1 MVEEVK
7 TEEQVGEATKFSQTD
22 DDVLFRMES
31 TMLSIMKVVNDWL
44 DTMDLK
50 PRHRTNMNKTIPYAS
65 YAHWETKKSED
76 ASQIHV
82 LMNKK
87 NGLVYLM
94 VKHPKATAPTLIK
107 TFDMNKPMT
116 KEDDSFFLYMFN
128 VLSDGITKTTEQLK
142 GEGKM
147 DETAKT
153 AVMPSEIKAER
164 EAELAEFEKMKE
176 VVNEQP

>member
-1 MVEEVK
+1 MAEEVK
-7 TEEQVGEATKFSQTD
+7 REEQPLKFSETD
-22 DDVLFRMES
+22 KDVLFRMES

-65 YAHWETKKSED
+65 YAHWETKKEEG

-94 VKHPKATAPTLIK
+94 LKHPKATAPTLIK

-116 KEDDSFFLYMFN
+116 KEEDSFFLYMFN

-142 GEGKM
+142 EEGKM
-147 DETAKT
+147 DESAKT

-164 EAELAEFEKMKE
+164 EAELAEIEKVKG
-176 VVNEQP
+176 VANE